1 MKGKERVGF
10 FLIKAKIY
18 DIELATKVREELELF
33 LKYGLVDINPGQKYK
48 VEILFDAHVYE
59 TDDEFYSFPISKE
72 RDVIHRRGRKHV
84 PESEI
89 KKNKICNIL
98 SEQLDNVN
106 QVFEDAGIDIPYI
119 DIIGEEFFPA
129 NSVWVNIYTYEK
141 EQEQGKQRANAYIK
155 VVTPSRKAFYKNLEE
170 AGKWVLEQQSRRQK
184 IEEQIK
190 LQNVPDFVRAEE
202 LFAEIARAIYPAD
215 RKAAI
220 SHKEMLYNTAIKVSD
235 GPLWI
240 KSKSKK
246 DVGDSLDKA
255 AKIDCPEYVIYTQ
268 YTTGEWGIKK
278 TEDLKT
284 ARESIVKHGYNLKKT
299 CRMIV
304 IHNLKEV
311 PYTLY
316 KETDEG
322 LVMITTEEA
331 QGQKKLHLS
340 WNKQSKRRPGKK

>member
-1 MKGKERVGF
+1 MKGKELVGF
-10 FLIKAKIY
+10 FLIKTKIY

-33 LKYGLVDINPGQKYK
+33 LKYGLVDINPGQKYE

-72 RDVIHRRGRKHV
+72 KDVIRRRGRKHV

-89 KKNKICNIL
+89 KKNKIYNVL
-98 SEQLDNVN
+98 SEQLNNVKK
-106 QVFEDAGIDIPYI
+106 VFEDAGIDIPYI
-119 DIIGEEFFPA
+119 NIIGEEHFTA
-129 NSVWVNIYTYEK
+129 NSVWVNVYTYK
-141 EQEQGKQRANAYIK
+141 TEQKAGKQTPNAYIRNIM
-155 VVTPSRKAFYKNLEE
+155 PSREAFYKNLEE

-190 LQNVPDFVRAEE
+190 LQNVSDFVRAEE
-202 LFAEIARAIYPAD
+202 LFAKIARAIYPTD
-215 RKAAI
+215 CKAAI
-220 SHKEMLYNTAIKVSD
+220 LHEEMLYNTAIQVSD
-235 GPLWI
+235 EPLWI

-246 DVGDSLDKA
+246 DAGDSLDKA

-268 YTTGEWGIKK
+268 YTTGEWSIKK
-278 TEDLKT
+278 IEDLKA

-304 IHNLKEV
+304 LHNLKVV

-322 LVMITTEEA
+322 LVKVTAKEA

-340 WNKQSKRRPGKK
+340 WNK